1 MRMKL
6 KNEYLRQPLNL
17 IKENIQR
24 VHNFDLKN
32 FERID
37 INIDE
42 FKSKTQ
48 VFQINLDYKHKKIT
62 LLIFCFQFQNPS
74 R

>member
-24 VHNFDLKN
+24 VHNFNLKN
-32 FERID
+32 FERIN
-37 INIDE
+37 INIDDE

-48 VFQINLDYKHKKIT
+48 VFQINLDYK
-62 LLIFCFQFQNPS
+62 L
-74 R
+74 